1 MCPPVREGLESY
13 LAGKPD
19 ANLLRHIEQCA
30 PCRELTNQLK
40 AQSLL
45 FRSLRV
51 EEEVEPAP
59 GFYARVLERIEAQ
72 RGTNSIWAVF
82 LEPLFGRN
90 LIVAS
95 AVLTVLLGV
104 FLFTS
109 PKEEEEFT
117 ASIPEQILVEE
128 GPPAMQM
135 VDHEAD
141 RNAVFVQLTTYK
153 E

>member
-19 ANLLRHIEQCA
+19 ANLLRHLDGCID
-30 PCRELTNQLK
+30 CREQTQKLRE
-40 AQSLL
+40 QSLVI
-45 FRSLRV
+45 RSLRV
-51 EEEVEPAP
+51 EEVEPSP
-59 GFYARVLERIEAQ
+59 GFYARVMERIEAQ
-72 RGTNSIWAVF
+72 RGANTIWAVF
-82 LEPLFGRN
+82 LQPLFGRN
-90 LIVAS
+90 LMFAS

-109 PKEEEEFT
+109 PREEEEFT

-128 GPPAMQM
+128 GPPAVQM
-135 VDHEAD
+135 VDLEAD
-141 RNAVFVQLTTYK
+141 RNAVFVQLTTFK

>member
-19 ANLLRHIEQCA
+19 ANLLRHLDECID
-30 PCRELTNQLK
+30 CRELTQQLK
-40 AQSLL
+40 DQSLVI
-45 FRSLRV
+45 RSLRV
-51 EEEVEPAP
+51 EEMEPSP
-59 GFYARVLERIEAQ
+59 GFYARVMERIEAQ
-72 RGTNSIWAVF
+72 RGSNTIWSVF

-90 LIVAS
+90 LMFAS

-109 PKEEEEFT
+109 PREEEEFT
-117 ASIPEQILVEE
+117 ASIPEQILMEE
-128 GPPAMQM
+128 GPPGVKM
-135 VDHEAD
+135 VDMEAD
-141 RNAVFVQLTTYK
+141 RNEVFVQLTTFK

>member
-19 ANLLRHIEQCA
+19 ANLLRHLDECVD
-30 PCRELTNQLK
+30 CRELTRQLQE
-40 AQSLL
+40 QSVVI
-45 FRSLRV
+45 RSLRV
-51 EEEVEPAP
+51 EEVDPAP
-59 GFYARVLERIEAQ
+59 GFYARVMERIEAQ
-72 RGTNSIWAVF
+72 RGSNSIWSVF

-90 LIVAS
+90 LMFAS

-128 GPPAMQM
+128 GPPAVQM

-141 RNAVFVQLTTYK
+141 RNAVFVQLTTYR